1 MTIEIVEITYLLSH
15 EDNTFS
21 HISISYDIN
30 LKSGVRLVDLSIC
43 LSSGYLAHPSFF
55 LIIEPKHRRN
65 RRRGLWWVVDKTE
78 NEKKEI
84 LSVTKFMKSGSVVDV
99 VRTSTKALS
108 TIDLNQGYECRK
120 GLAVHQLRLVYDQF
134 SQLLSIEQSM
144 SKALSPYIQGFKV
157 DNRFQNDGHKNGCE
171 MVPERG

>member
-1 MTIEIVEITYLLSH
+1 MYLLSH

-21 HISISYDIN
+21 HISYDIN

-43 LSSGYLAHPSFF
+43 LSSGYLVHPSFF
-55 LIIEPKHRRN
+55 KIEPNHQIIVETVDVAC
-65 RRRGLWWVVDKTE
+65 GGWWTKLKMK
-78 NEKKEI
+78 KKEI
-84 LSVTKFMKSGSVVDV
+84 SSVTKFMKSGSVVDV
-99 VRTSTKALS
+99 VRTSTS
-108 TIDLNQGYECRK
+108 SFDDRSEQGYECHK

-144 SKALSPYIQGFKV
+144 SKTLSPYIQGFKV